1 MYHKITIIVV
11 SKGNLHIYVFTQYL
25 PHEFL
30 TTKPKA
36 EIEQELEALEEGAKI
51 VVAQPCISKPFLK
64 PYLLRTHFV

>member
-36 EIEQELEALEEGAKI
+36 EIEQELKALEKDGKI
-51 VVAQPCISKPFLK
+51 VV
-64 PYLLRTHFV
+64 V